1 MLEKLA
7 IAIQVSL
14 EIPEE
19 EVEVAKK
26 ASQSFVELLS
36 NLSIFSKHL
45 NYALTS
51 FEGIKADP
59 ELILSKRRMFREYR
73 DRVIENFEKVLSN
86 GYQAMSL
93 LGEFSSDSV
102 IEEII
107 GAISSKLEEI
117 EDYLTNLISIF
128 GNMSSP
134 KFIELLVGGIKNI
147 KQSVAQAEQIITDRA
162 LQYLDKNI
170 LGRTLTS
177 FKSRTDKLRELE
189 RLIDQKTPEIVELY
203 RERQSAAMGKLEGDD
218 NVN

>member
-51 FEGIKADP
+51 FEGVKADP

>member
-19 EVEVAKK
+19 EIEVAKK

-51 FEGIKADP
+51 FEGVKADP